1 MSDQEIISTNSINM
15 ISSRQVMGK
24 GKKLGDYWSIHN
36 QILQSDIIRIVWQTV
51 KRISNEILGAKG
63 LITETQ
69 LFEGHLALNQG

>member
-51 KRISNEILGAKG
+51 KRISNEILGEKG
-63 LITETQ
+63 LITKTQ

>member
-36 QILQSDIIRIVWQTV
+36 QILQSDIIWIVWQTV
-51 KRISNEILGAKG
+51 KRISNENLGAKG
-63 LITETQ
+63 LITLTQ

>member
-1 MSDQEIISTNSINM
+1 MSDQQIISTNSINM

-36 QILQSDIIRIVWQTV
+36 QILQSDIIWIVWQTV

-63 LITETQ
+63 LIT
-69 LFEGHLALNQG
+69 

>member
-63 LITETQ
+63 LTQ

>member
-24 GKKLGDYWSIHN
+24 GKKLRDYWSIHN
-36 QILQSDIIRIVWQTV
+36 QILQSDIIWIVWQTV

-63 LITETQ
+63 LITLTQ

>member
-1 MSDQEIISTNSINM
+1 MESHLDPLTPMSDQEIISTNSINM

-24 GKKLGDYWSIHN
+24 GKKLGDYWSILN

-63 LITETQ
+63 LIT
-69 LFEGHLALNQG
+69 

>member
-1 MSDQEIISTNSINM
+1 MESHLNTLTPMSDQEIISTNSINM

-63 LITETQ
+63 LIT
-69 LFEGHLALNQG
+69 